1 MSAAE
6 TRRVFFDTNVLVYSH
21 DISTPEKCTR
31 AKSLMNEAFI
41 KNIGVVSGQVLGE
54 TFVTLTRKIGVPLD
68 DALDE
73 IRRLSRF
80 HVVDISSSH
89 VLRAVEIQE
98 TCQLSYWDS
107 LIIAAAE
114 FASCDTVWSEDL
126 NDGQRYGSVTVRNPF
141 ATIK

>member
-21 DISTPEKCTR
+21 DISTPGKCTR

-80 HVVDISSSH
+80 HVVDISSSL
-89 VLRAVEIQE
+89 VLRAIEIQE

>member
-80 HVVDISSSH
+80 LVVDISSSL
-89 VLRAVEIQE
+89 VLRAIEIQE

>member
-1 MSAAE
+1 
-6 TRRVFFDTNVLVYSH
+6 
-21 DISTPEKCTR
+21 
-31 AKSLMNEAFI
+31 MNEAFI

-80 HVVDISSSH
+80 HVVDISSSL
-89 VLRAVEIQE
+89 VLRAIEIQE

-107 LIIAAAE
+107 LIIAAA
-114 FASCDTVWSEDL
+114 AAVGNDQRLKLDGADGDL

>member
-80 HVVDISSSH
+80 HVVDISSSL
-89 VLRAVEIQE
+89 VLRAIEIQE

-126 NDGQRYGSVTVRNPF
+126 NDGQCYGPVTVRNPF